1 MSRAP
6 AAKVHDSD
14 CPIAFALD
22 LFGDRWTLLIIRD
35 LMLRG
40 EATYGAFL
48 GAGEGIATNVLAD
61 RLRALEA
68 AGIVTA
74 APDPGNRRR
83 KLYSLTPKGLD
94 LAPVILEIIRWS
106 AVHDPRT
113 DIPRDLAR
121 RIETDRDGVLADIRA
136 GRPVSRRRDH

>member
-1 MSRAP
+1 MPRSP
-6 AAKVHDSD
+6 AAKIHDSD

-22 LFGDRWTLLIIRD
+22 IFGDRWTLLIIRD

-68 AGIVTA
+68 AGIITA
-74 APDPGNRRR
+74 TQDPDNRRR

-106 AVHDPRT
+106 DVHDHRAGTPK
-113 DIPRDLAR
+113 DLAR
-121 RIETDRDGVLADIRA
+121 RIEKDREGVLADIRA
-136 GRPVSRRRDH
+136 GRPVSRRRNR